1 MVATPSIVTS
11 DRTAT
16 LDATVLQ
23 IYQLRVNCVIWPV
36 NCRQQL
42 VGGGDDGDVERDRA
56 ADLPTARDPCDPA
69 RDPA

>member
-16 LDATVLQ
+16 SDATVLQ
-23 IYQLRVNCVIWPV
+23 TYQLRVNCVIRPV
-36 NCRQQL
+36 NCRQQWG
-42 VGGGDDGDVERDRA
+42 GGGDDGDVERDRT
-56 ADLPTARDPCDPA
+56 ADLSTARDPCDPA